1 MSEERKLPLEFQ
13 DTGKVIRSAAD
24 YQRDE
29 ANDIRVLIPKNAD
42 GFTSLTLFDITLNK
56 VATGDI
62 PVDLL
67 ECWIDWS
74 PTDPVDW
81 GAKPQRFGLVKYLST
96 PFQAIR
102 WLLRFIVRWIYG
114 RQGPQESREVHY
126 PNKLPMIIRD
136 IRVVDPEK
144 AEVKPTLN
152 TNNGKVTL
160 LRATKELSRTMKIKF
175 AVPNVFFSIPGR
187 APFAKKRLAL
197 NIKVLNGAS
206 SSVVHLEYPD
216 SIAMRARGDNSEY
229 QSLVLGIGG
238 GYMRKATFFPQQDIR
253 MRYTFGTTDNT
264 ELAAP
269 GIPPL
274 RTGLALLGF
283 GFTLLLIHAGQVAE
297 PKPDESLFHLAAVVF
312 ALSLIPSVTE
322 MLRIERLF
330 HRSATIGNKPSWER
344 KSTNVCASIHIV
356 AFLLVAWT
364 LLKGL
369 NLVSLVPDF
378 LLNSVLYT
386 RGLLLDLVSLVPGF
400 LLSITSFLFGTAPRF
415 LISIGVF
422 LTFVGVVYSRLL
434 RVGILQGYMCDECE
448 KRMWIRK
455 WYEMRIPRRK
465 DPGNR
470 EKQDRLGKWLH
481 RRDLGARVHPE
492 TRHSLCIQCYKEIS
506 REHLY
511 EPRVPKKRLRRWLQ
525 HTYLA
530 ITGLLSFCLAALKS
544 FQAPTTQVAYP
555 QPRYESPTS
564 EYTAGRTPGIG
575 ATLDEAQEAKAW
587 ETVLVAEVGVKPLPE
602 FIDYKVRQNLED
614 MGLELR
620 YLPCLELDKDKLEKV
635 SVQDYITGLQ
645 IRYPNWRTLPQLYW
659 QLIQDGKFS
668 FPKLPGQWVAVET
681 VPNPASALGSKY
693 ADTGFGKKLGF
704 GADRFNVSWNAVTE
718 AIERKKQKILSDLGL
733 SHSEVDIRLLEALE
747 WNLLGNREGWGETN
761 TYEWTNTRFCGSSYA
776 RFVLVGNSARG
787 GVGGVSVRSPVS
799 TADDLGFRA
808 TVVIKDFE

>member
-1 MSEERKLPLEFQ
+1 
-13 DTGKVIRSAAD
+13 
-24 YQRDE
+24 
-29 ANDIRVLIPKNAD
+29 
-42 GFTSLTLFDITLNK
+42 
-56 VATGDI
+56 
-62 PVDLL
+62 
-67 ECWIDWS
+67 
-74 PTDPVDW
+74 
-81 GAKPQRFGLVKYLST
+81 
-96 PFQAIR
+96 
-102 WLLRFIVRWIYG
+102 
-114 RQGPQESREVHY
+114 
-126 PNKLPMIIRD
+126 
-136 IRVVDPEK
+136 
-144 AEVKPTLN
+144 
-152 TNNGKVTL
+152 
-160 LRATKELSRTMKIKF
+160 
-175 AVPNVFFSIPGR
+175 
-187 APFAKKRLAL
+187 
-197 NIKVLNGAS
+197 
-206 SSVVHLEYPD
+206 
-216 SIAMRARGDNSEY
+216 
-229 QSLVLGIGG
+229 
-238 GYMRKATFFPQQDIR
+238 
-253 MRYTFGTTDNT
+253 
-264 ELAAP
+264 
-269 GIPPL
+269 
-274 RTGLALLGF
+274 
-283 GFTLLLIHAGQVAE
+283 
-297 PKPDESLFHLAAVVF
+297 
-312 ALSLIPSVTE
+312 
-322 MLRIERLF
+322 
-330 HRSATIGNKPSWER
+330 
-344 KSTNVCASIHIV
+344 
-356 AFLLVAWT
+356 
-364 LLKGL
+364 
-369 NLVSLVPDF
+369 
-378 LLNSVLYT
+378 
-386 RGLLLDLVSLVPGF
+386 
-400 LLSITSFLFGTAPRF
+400 
-415 LISIGVF
+415 
-422 LTFVGVVYSRLL
+422 
-434 RVGILQGYMCDECE
+434 
-448 KRMWIRK
+448 
-455 WYEMRIPRRK
+455 
-465 DPGNR
+465 
-470 EKQDRLGKWLH
+470 
-481 RRDLGARVHPE
+481 
-492 TRHSLCIQCYKEIS
+492 
-506 REHLY
+506 
-511 EPRVPKKRLRRWLQ
+511 LQ

-564 EYTAGRTPGIG
+564 EYTAGRTPSIG